1 MKITDFKLY
10 YVPLRFLYLKIET
23 DEGISG
29 CGEPLV
35 EGRAA
40 TLEGA
45 VNEWRDYFIGKDPL
59 LIEDHWQTMYRGAF
73 YRGGPVLMSAMAGI
87 DQALWDI
94 KGKFYNMPVYEML
107 GGVVKNRIK
116 VYRGIRGETKEELV
130 EDTKRAVSQGYNF
143 VKTSPNQPTHYID
156 SIELVDDLIDKV
168 AAIRE
173 AAGNTVD
180 VAIDFHGRIHKSMA
194 KVMVKE
200 LDQFRMAFFEE
211 PVLPTNK
218 EALREIARYT
228 SSPIALGERVYNR
241 WEFKEILIDGYAD
254 IIQPDLSHA
263 GGISECRRIGAM
275 AEAFD
280 VAYAPHCP
288 LSVIAFAACVQTVIT
303 TPNAVFQEQSI
314 DIHDCR
320 VQNEKL
326 KWIKNPEVFG
336 FDKGY
341 ITLPKGPGL
350 GIEVNEE
357 AVIEA
362 NRDKHNWKNPLW
374 RTYDGTPIEW

>member
-10 YVPLRFLYLKIET
+10 HVPLRFLYLKVET
-23 DEGISG
+23 DEGVSG
-29 CGEPLV
+29 WGEPLV
-35 EGRAA
+35 EGRAS

-45 VNEWRDYFIGKDPL
+45 VNEWKDYFIGKDPL

-73 YRGGPVLMSAMAGI
+73 YRGGPVMMSAMAGI

-94 KGKFYNMPVYEML
+94 KGKYYNMPVYEML
-107 GGVVKNRIK
+107 GGTVKNRIK
-116 VYRGIRGETKEELV
+116 VYRGVRGGTKEELIK
-130 EDTKRAVSQGYNF
+130 DTKKAIEQGYVF
-143 VKTSPNQPTHYID
+143 VKISPNLPTHYID
-156 SIELVDDLIDKV
+156 TLDLVDDLIEKV
-168 AAIRE
+168 AAVRE
-173 AAGNTVD
+173 TAGPSID

-211 PVLPTNK
+211 PVLSENK

-241 WEFKEILIDGYAD
+241 WEFKNILMDGYVD

-288 LSVIAFAACVQTVIT
+288 LSVIAFAACVQTDIT
-303 TPNAVFQEQSI
+303 TPNAVFQEQSF
-314 DIHDCR
+314 DVHDGTAK
-320 VQNEKL
+320 NEKMQWL
-326 KWIKNPEVFG
+326 KNPGAFG
-336 FDKGY
+336 FDKGF
-341 ITLPKGPGL
+341 IGIPKGPGL
-350 GIEVNEE
+350 GIEINEDL
-357 AVIEA
+357 VIEA
-362 NRDKHNWKNPLW
+362 NKNKHNWKNPLW